1 MIMHKYFFIENKLVF
16 FDVDIADHLGISG
29 SEVAIIYES
38 NKNRFLKDT
47 VFKLT
52 RSHII
57 TAETFQGRK
66 FDIKP
71 KFAFSKS
78 AVFVLSMLV
87 HTPEAISAS
96 VPLIKDIESKEEQ
109 DILRSFS
116 AFSNSLAT
124 GLNDDK
130 DTTRSIKAFL
140 KLLIIETL
148 SDIKEEKGK
157 LI

>member
-1 MIMHKYFFIENKLVF
+1 MF

-66 FDIKP
+66 FDIGTY
-71 KFAFSKS
+71 A
-78 AVFVLSMLV
+78 
-87 HTPEAISAS
+87 
-96 VPLIKDIESKEEQ
+96 
-109 DILRSFS
+109 RSY
-116 AFSNSLAT
+116 
-124 GLNDDK
+124 
-130 DTTRSIKAFL
+130 
-140 KLLIIETL
+140 
-148 SDIKEEKGK
+148 
-157 LI
+157 